1 MTWLTDP
8 WSWWVE
14 PFVDNGF
21 MRDALVAG
29 LLTVITTSMVGT
41 WVVLRGMSF
50 LGDALAHGVLPGI
63 AIAFIIGQSTTLGAL
78 IAAGA
83 MVGGISLIRS
93 HSPLPD
99 DASIGVLFV
108 GFLALAVVVM
118 STQRASYT
126 GDLNRFLFGSV
137 AGVTNDDITRQAIVA
152 AIAVGGVIVFYRAFL
167 VMTFDETLAS
177 VLGLRPRLANAALLA
192 LVAIAIVSSFESV
205 GNLLVFA
212 FLVAPPAAA
221 SLIGRRVA
229 TGHHAV
235 SLASSF
241 GRRVP
246 IIIVISVGLGSLAAV
261 VGLLV
266 SWHHRTAAGATMAL
280 TSVIVFFCVLAFTS
294 VVRTARSHRHAPHRT
309 SRPTRPAHPIH

>member
-1 MTWLTDP
+1 VNWLLDP
-8 WSWWVE
+8 WAWWVE
-14 PFVDNGF
+14 PFVDNAF

-29 LLTVITTSMVGT
+29 LLTVVTTSMVGT

-63 AIAFIIGQSTTLGAL
+63 AIAFIAGQNTTLGAL

-108 GFLALAVVVM
+108 GFLALAVVIM

-137 AGVTNDDITRQAIVA
+137 AGVTSDDITRQAIAAAVA
-152 AIAVGGVIVFYRAFL
+152 IGGVVVFYRAFL
-167 VMTFDETLAS
+167 VMTFDETLARL
-177 VLGLRPRLANAALLA
+177 LGLRPRLANAVLLA

-221 SLIGRRVA
+221 CLIGRRVP
-229 TGHHAV
+229 
-235 SLASSF
+235 SIML
-241 GRRVP
+241 
-246 IIIVISVGLGSLAAV
+246 ISVGLGSLAAV
-261 VGLLV
+261 IGLLV
-266 SWHHRTAAGATMAL
+266 SWHHSTAAGATMAL
-280 TSVIVFFCVLAFTS
+280 ASVIVFFGVLAIS
-294 VVRTARSHRHAPHRT
+294 AVVRATRERSHPGR
-309 SRPTRPAHPIH
+309 AHLARRLTQP